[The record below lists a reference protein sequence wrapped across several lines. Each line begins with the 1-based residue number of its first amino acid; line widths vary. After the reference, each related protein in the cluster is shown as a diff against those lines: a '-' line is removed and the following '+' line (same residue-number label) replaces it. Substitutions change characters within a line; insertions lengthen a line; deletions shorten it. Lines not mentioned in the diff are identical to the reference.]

1 MKAFNQCFLFTKLLI
16 KVMDCRYDLLSF
28 KKWSKKVKVFLLHF
42 KENMLYLNMWLALE
56 EFEC

>member
-1 MKAFNQCFLFTKLLI
+1 MKAFNQYFLFIKLLMRVI
-16 KVMDCRYDLLSF
+16 DCMVNLLSF
-28 KKWSKKVKVFLLHF
+28 EKWSKKVKVFLLHF

>member
-16 KVMDCRYDLLSF
+16 KVSDWRYDLLSF

-42 KENMLYLNMWLALE
+42 EENMLYLNMWLALE

>member
-16 KVMDCRYDLLSF
+16 KVIGWRYDLLSF
-28 KKWSKKVKVFLLHF
+28 EKWSKKVKVFLLHF

>member
-16 KVMDCRYDLLSF
+16 KVIDYMDDLLNF

-42 KENMLYLNMWLALE
+42 KENMLYLNMWLSLE

>member
-1 MKAFNQCFLFTKLLI
+1 MKAFIQCFLFTKLLI

>member
-1 MKAFNQCFLFTKLLI
+1 MKTFNQCFLFTKLLI

>member
-16 KVMDCRYDLLSF
+16 KVIDYMDDLLNF

-42 KENMLYLNMWLALE
+42 KENMLYLNM
-56 EFEC
+56 

>member
-28 KKWSKKVKVFLLHF
+28 KKWSKKVKVILLQF

-56 EFEC
+56 DYQC

>member
-1 MKAFNQCFLFTKLLI
+1 MKAFNQCFLFIKLLMRVI
-16 KVMDCRYDLLSF
+16 DCMVDLLSF
-28 KKWSKKVKVFLLHF
+28 EKWSKKVKVFLLHF

>member
-1 MKAFNQCFLFTKLLI
+1 MKAFNQCFLLTKLLI
-16 KVMDCRYDLLSF
+16 KVRDCRYDLLSF

>member
-1 MKAFNQCFLFTKLLI
+1 MKAFNQCFFFTKLLI

>member
-16 KVMDCRYDLLSF
+16 KVINCRCDLLSL
-28 KKWSKKVKVFLLHF
+28 KMVKKVKVFLLHF
-42 KENMLYLNMWLALE
+42 EENMLYLNMWLALE